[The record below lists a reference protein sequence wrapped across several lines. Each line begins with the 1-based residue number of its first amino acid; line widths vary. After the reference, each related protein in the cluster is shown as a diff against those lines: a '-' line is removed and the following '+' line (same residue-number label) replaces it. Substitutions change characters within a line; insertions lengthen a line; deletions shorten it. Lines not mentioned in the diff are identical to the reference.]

1 MTASLPAGLAPQPLP
16 QLPVATKNHREWE
29 ATHCAECGLRRTR
42 PATKL
47 ETWALTERV
56 ESCSHR
62 GRSFCT
68 ALWLSLG
75 RTLIDCHLL
84 ERNLLKTSVGRM
96 EFDFFFFFFYQLSLY
111 WTADAC
117 IKERSNK
124 SLIQHLLDFQK
135 GEKNFSDLANF
146 CISIS
151 FYMSAFITLYDAW
164 FTRYI

>member
-1 MTASLPAGLAPQPLP
+1 MTASLPAGLALQPLP

-29 ATHCAECGLRRTR
+29 ATHRAECGLRRTR

-62 GRSFCT
+62 GQSFCI

-84 ERNLLKTSVGRM
+84 ERNLLKTSIGGM
-96 EFDFFFFFFYQLSLY
+96 EFDFFPFYQLPLY

-117 IKERSNK
+117 IKGRSNK
-124 SLIQHLLDFQK
+124 SLTQHLPDFQEGK
-135 GEKNFSDLANF
+135 KLSALAYLR
-146 CISIS
+146 ISIS
-151 FYMSAFITLYDAW
+151 FYMSAYITLCDVW
-164 FTRYI
+164 FTLCV